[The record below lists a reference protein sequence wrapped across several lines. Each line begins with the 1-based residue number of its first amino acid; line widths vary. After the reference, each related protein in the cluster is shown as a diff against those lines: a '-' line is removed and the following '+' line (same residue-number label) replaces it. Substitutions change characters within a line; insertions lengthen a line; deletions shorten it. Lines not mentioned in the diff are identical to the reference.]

1 MVGSF
6 FIEGALVDRIG
17 IVGRRL
23 GLRGRGLSVLGFL
36 V

>member
-6 FIEGALVDRIG
+6 FIEGALVGHIG

-23 GLRGRGLSVLGFL
+23 GLIGKGLSVLGF
-36 V
+36 